1 VLLVADIGNSSTALG
16 LWAEGSRIVHR
27 WRVRSEPRRTPD
39 ETGILLRA
47 LLESVPDVPMEL
59 AGACF
64 ASVVPPLTGTL
75 IEAVRRYL
83 RVPVHEFRFTPELGI
98 RLEVDEPEQ
107 VGADRVANTL
117 GAHLAYPGPAIV
129 VDFGTATNFDVI
141 SRDGAFL
148 GGIIAP
154 GLESGF
160 EAFASRTALLPRV
173 AVAFPESV
181 IGKTTVANL
190 QIGVYRGVTAMID
203 GLVESIRAEWLAD
216 ARVIATG
223 GLAPLVAPHCRT
235 VGVVD
240 PDLTLKGVGWG
251 HDRLFPRTT

>member
-1 VLLVADIGNSSTALG
+1 MLLVADIGNSSTVLG

-47 LLESVPDVPMEL
+47 LLENVPDVPMEI

-107 VGADRVANTL
+107 VGADRVVL
-117 GAHLAYPGPAIV
+117 GSDWPFVAWQPSPVAWVQGLASLTQDEKNKILWQ
-129 VDFGTATNFDVI
+129 N
-141 SRDGAFL
+141 
-148 GGIIAP
+148 
-154 GLESGF
+154 LE
-160 EAFASRTALLPRV
+160 ALL
-173 AVAFPESV
+173 
-181 IGKTTVANL
+181 
-190 QIGVYRGVTAMID
+190 
-203 GLVESIRAEWLAD
+203 GL
-216 ARVIATG
+216 
-223 GLAPLVAPHCRT
+223 
-235 VGVVD
+235 
-240 PDLTLKGVGWG
+240 
-251 HDRLFPRTT
+251 